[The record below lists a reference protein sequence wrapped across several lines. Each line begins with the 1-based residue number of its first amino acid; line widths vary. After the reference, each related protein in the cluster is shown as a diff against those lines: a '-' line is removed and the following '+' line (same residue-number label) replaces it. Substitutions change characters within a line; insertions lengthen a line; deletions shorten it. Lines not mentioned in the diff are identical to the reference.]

1 MFEILREQKLF
12 LNPKKM
18 QFLAKELEVLGH
30 RITDEGIKMDPHKVN
45 SIMKWPTPTNK
56 ALLASFI
63 GAVGYRNDET
73 VEMGPNRTARI
84 RRSKGLGGAV
94 PKQDESSIVV

>member
-18 QFLAKELEVLGH
+18 QFLAEELEVLGH
-30 RITDEGIKMDPHKVN
+30 RITDEGIKMDPHKVD
-45 SIMKWPTPTNK
+45 SIRKWPTPTSK

-63 GAVGYRNDET
+63 GAVGYRNHKI
-73 VEMGPNRTARI
+73 VEVGPNRTTGI
-84 RRSKGLGGAV
+84 
-94 PKQDESSIVV
+94 